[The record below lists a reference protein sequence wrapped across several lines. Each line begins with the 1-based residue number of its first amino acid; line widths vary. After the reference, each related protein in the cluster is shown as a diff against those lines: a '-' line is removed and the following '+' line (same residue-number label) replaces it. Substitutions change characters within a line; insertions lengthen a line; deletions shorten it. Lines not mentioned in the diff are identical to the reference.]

1 MSAHA
6 ACAPPEPDLPSP
18 ARTTRRVALVG
29 NPNTGKTTVFNRLCG
44 ANAKTA
50 NFPGTTT
57 AARVG
62 RTTTGGDRSIE
73 VVDLPGL
80 YGLAPTTPEA
90 RMANDVLSGADLETR
105 PDAVVVLVDA
115 TNLPRNLVLVGE
127 LLARDEHVI
136 VALNMMD
143 MARRRGIEIDV
154 PALSR
159 RLGAPVVATVA
170 SKGKGLDQLRAVL
183 DQVMTGSVLFGR
195 PDDLPAGVPSIHA
208 LTTWADDIA
217 QAVRALHE
225 AFDLGSDAVLREEP
239 TGAEHRPRV
248 TP

>member
-6 ACAPPEPDLPSP
+6 ACAHTETGAP
-18 ARTTRRVALVG
+18 ARTRTTRRVALVG

-57 AARVG
+57 AARRG

-90 RMANDVLSGADLETR
+90 QMANEILSGAYTEPR
-105 PDAVVVLVDA
+105 PDAVIVLVDA

-127 LLARDEHVI
+127 LLAREDRVI
-136 VALNMMD
+136 VALNMAD
-143 MARRRGIEIDV
+143 MARRRG
-154 PALSR
+154 
-159 RLGAPVVATVA
+159 
-170 SKGKGLDQLRAVL
+170 
-183 DQVMTGSVLFGR
+183 
-195 PDDLPAGVPSIHA
+195 
-208 LTTWADDIA
+208 
-217 QAVRALHE
+217 
-225 AFDLGSDAVLREEP
+225 
-239 TGAEHRPRV
+239 
-248 TP
+248 